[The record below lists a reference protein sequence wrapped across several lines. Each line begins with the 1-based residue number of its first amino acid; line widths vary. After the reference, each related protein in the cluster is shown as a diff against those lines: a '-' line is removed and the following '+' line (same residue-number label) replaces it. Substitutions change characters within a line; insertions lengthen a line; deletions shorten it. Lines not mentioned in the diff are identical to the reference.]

1 MVTSLDPERAA
12 RRRGAR
18 HGPTRSVRD
27 CARRRCLLGACLP
40 RKDRL
45 YAIALDL
52 LQSRQNA
59 KPVRSTVRGGKTA
72 SLPET
77 LTHGVHVRSGGTALH
92 NGERRAEDMAS
103 ERVKFTFPPDL
114 VNTPVI
120 YNMGKEFGVAT
131 NIRRANLS
139 HDRGWVIL
147 EVVGT
152 AEAIE
157 KSLAWAKEQGVRIEP
172 AAAET
177 A

>member
-1 MVTSLDPERAA
+1 
-12 RRRGAR
+12 
-18 HGPTRSVRD
+18 
-27 CARRRCLLGACLP
+27 
-40 RKDRL
+40 
-45 YAIALDL
+45 
-52 LQSRQNA
+52 
-59 KPVRSTVRGGKTA
+59 
-72 SLPET
+72 
-77 LTHGVHVRSGGTALH
+77 
-92 NGERRAEDMAS
+92 MAS

-120 YNMGKEFGVAT
+120 YNMGKEFGVVT

-152 AEAIE
+152 QEAID

-172 AAAET
+172 ATAET